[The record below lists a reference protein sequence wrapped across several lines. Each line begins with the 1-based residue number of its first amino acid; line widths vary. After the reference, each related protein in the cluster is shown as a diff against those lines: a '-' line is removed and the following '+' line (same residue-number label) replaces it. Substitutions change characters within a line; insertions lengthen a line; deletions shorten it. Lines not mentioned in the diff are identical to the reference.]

1 MPSMLLQERTEKQE
15 QQRTNSSVKSRLT
28 RASQHRKRII
38 RLSLSASPSSL
49 LSLQF
54 REIIYLQFTT
64 IHIITWFFFVQIVSH
79 PCTQP
84 LFMFSEP
91 TSFSGSLNL
100 QSNTLFHRRERR
112 DKFYVTSVCCHISL
126 WQFGIVIYVSYCHY
140 RYSQDL

>member
-54 REIIYLQFTT
+54 REIIYPAVYYDPYHHL
-64 IHIITWFFFVQIVSH
+64 FFVQIVSH

-126 WQFGIVIYVSYCHY
+126 WQFGIVI
-140 RYSQDL
+140 R